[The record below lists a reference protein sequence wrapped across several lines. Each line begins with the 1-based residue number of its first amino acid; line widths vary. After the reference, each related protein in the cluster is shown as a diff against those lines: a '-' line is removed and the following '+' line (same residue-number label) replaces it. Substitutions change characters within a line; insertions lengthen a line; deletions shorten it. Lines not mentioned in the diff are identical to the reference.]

1 MDIHDICYG
10 LDRVEILSALCDFL
24 CKQSDDTR
32 ISVLTIVEDDYGRP
46 QITATFC

>member
-10 LDRVEILSALCDFL
+10 LDRIEILSAVCDFL
-24 CKQSDDTR
+24 CKQSDNVR
-32 ISVLTIVEDDYGRP
+32 ISVLTIVEGDDGSP

>member
-10 LDRVEILSALCDFL
+10 LDRIEILKAVFNFL
-24 CKQSDDTR
+24 AKQSDDTR
-32 ISVLTIVEDDYGRP
+32 ISVMTVVEGDDGSP

>member
-10 LDRVEILSALCDFL
+10 FDRVEILAAVCDFL
-24 CKQSDDTR
+24 CKQSEDTR
-32 ISVLTIVEDDYGRP
+32 ISVMTIVEGDDGSP

>member
-10 LDRVEILSALCDFL
+10 FDRAEIFSAVCDFL
-24 CKQSDDTR
+24 CKQSENAR
-32 ISVLTIVEDDYGRP
+32 ISVLTIVEGDDGRP